1 MKRFTWIIL
10 SVICLFWLV
19 ACGNFVTESS
29 DTQVSETTDM
39 NIKEN
44 DISNMIKEDS
54 EKQESTVNVNTNQE
68 NEIKA
73 AVVYFSATGNTKV
86 VAELIANETK
96 ADIYEIVPTQEYTDE
111 DLNYN
116 DDSCRANLEMNDES
130 ARPAIKND
138 LSGIT
143 KYDVIYLGYPIWWG
157 TCPRIIQTFLES
169 YDISGAKIYTFC
181 TSGSSGIEK
190 SISDLKTLYPNVNIV
205 DGKRFNSGTKA
216 DIKGWIESIE

>member
-1 MKRFTWIIL
+1 MIIL
-10 SVICLFWLV
+10 SVICIFGL
-19 ACGNFVTESS
+19 AICGNSVKSSS
-29 DTQVSETTDM
+29 DTQVSGTKDVNT
-39 NIKEN
+39 KEN
-44 DISNMIKEDS
+44 DISDTIKEDS
-54 EKQESTVNVNTNQE
+54 EEQQSSVDVNTNQE

-73 AVVYFSATGNTKV
+73 AVVYFSATGNTKA

-116 DDSCRANLEMNDES
+116 DDNCRANLEMNDES

-138 LSGIT
+138 LSVIT
-143 KYDVIYLGYPIWWG
+143 EYDVIYLGYPIWWG

-190 SISDLKTLYPNVNIV
+190 SISNLQKLYPDVNIV
-205 DGKRFNSGTKA
+205 EGKRLNNATEA
-216 DIKGWIESIE
+216 DVKEWLKSID